1 MMFDSMKELHQQCQH
16 IGEQVEREFLTGH
29 TNPFADSCRSS
40 VNAFKD
46 FPMTGLPGKQI
57 RIGTSRWETP
67 LLFRWLSG
75 LSATWSAS
83 SMTIRIKRTTPFEK
97 RCTFVMN
104 LGDVLERC
112 EEDAERGFY
121 YGNDV
126 VVNMI
131 SLCLFHAV
139 YQESLWL
146 GEEEE

>member
-1 MMFDSMKELHQQCQH
+1 MGARLTDKGNEDGAIHNRRTHRWIDLGRASDIARLLLQQE
-16 IGEQVEREFLTGH
+16 G
-29 TNPFADSCRSS
+29 S
-40 VNAFKD
+40 V
-46 FPMTGLPGKQI
+46 
-57 RIGTSRWETP
+57 
-67 LLFRWLSG
+67 
-75 LSATWSAS
+75 
-83 SMTIRIKRTTPFEK
+83 TIRIKRTTPFAK
-97 RCTFVMN
+97 QCTFMLD

-146 GEEEE
+146 GDEDE